1 MGTCPTR
8 AVSSIGGSRRLE
20 AARGRLPRRLKR
32 PGELELPVAFQTP
45 LGHRG
50 LPSAPMYSAELS
62 ERTTRPV
69 DRPISSCAA
78 GASRQL
84 SWSLGPP
91 ARARAEAGGAGD
103 GEKRRVLRGLGS
115 VGSVGSKGRQAG
127 STRQ

>member
-1 MGTCPTR
+1 MDSAGL
-8 AVSSIGGSRRLE
+8 S
-20 AARGRLPRRLKR
+20 ART
-32 PGELELPVAFQTP
+32 A
-45 LGHRG
+45 
-50 LPSAPMYSAELS
+50 
-62 ERTTRPV
+62 RPV

-91 ARARAEAGGAGD
+91 ARARTEAGGAGD